1 MALQGIDVSG
11 WQPETIT
18 SMVDYDFVFIKA
30 TEGTGYVSR
39 QCDPQY
45 QAAKKRGKLLGVY
58 HFASGGDPVAEAEY
72 FYKAIT
78 GYIGEAI
85 PVLDFEADAVGAW
98 GDAGARRFL
107 DRFYTLSSVRPLV
120 YASGSVAAT
129 LRQCAAGNYGLWVA
143 SWGANERGGY
153 RTPAV
158 PSSSPFPFI
167 AVHQYTSRGRLAG
180 YNGDL
185 DLNIA
190 YLTREQWGKYARQD
204 SKPTSTPVSKPAVQ
218 SPSLTVDGIAGVRT
232 VSALQHVCGTP
243 VDGRISG
250 QYANLKQYYP
260 AFITV
265 HYGGT
270 GSPMVTALQKKLGV
284 TADGLLGRETITAW
298 QKKLGVTADG
308 IAGHATVAALQ
319 TALNNKLW

>member
-143 SWGANERGGY
+143 SWGSNSQGGY
-153 RTPAV
+153 RTPSK
-158 PSSSPFPFI
+158 PSSRPFPFI
-167 AVHQYTSRGRLAG
+167 VVHQYTSRGRLAG
-180 YNGDL
+180 YNSDL

-190 YLTREQWGKYARQD
+190 YIDARAWAKYAN
-204 SKPTSTPVSKPAVQ
+204 PTRTPAPAVK
-218 SPSLTVDGIAGVRT
+218 SVPAPTLVVDGLAGVAT
-232 VSALQHVCGTP
+232 ISHLQRLLGTP
-243 VDGRISG
+243 ADGIISG
-250 QYANLKQYYP
+250 QIRALHEQYFP